1 MQKQNPL
8 IPKQKLTKRMSQDQ
22 LKILPVMTKK
32 TNFLGKSKPSGL
44 VKSILI
50 PSQQSEANKLVP
62 SLAEQTAK

>member
-1 MQKQNPL
+1 
-8 IPKQKLTKRMSQDQ
+8 MSQDQ

>member
-50 PSQQSEANKLVP
+50 PSQ
-62 SLAEQTAK
+62 

>member
-1 MQKQNPL
+1 
-8 IPKQKLTKRMSQDQ
+8 MSQDQ

-32 TNFLGKSKPSGL
+32 TNLLGKSKPSGL